1 MALNIRR
8 VDYFYTSIK
17 DQPGEGYQLFSQLAD
32 LGVYLLAVTAVPV
45 GPEHTQLTMFPEDR
59 QMLVAAAK
67 KAGITLDGPHPA
79 LLIQGDDKLGALA
92 SVHAKLYEENV
103 NVYAS
108 SGVTG
113 GGGSYGYVLYVRP
126 DDYEK
131 AAQALGV

>member
-1 MALNIRR
+1 MALKIRR
-8 VDYFYTSIK
+8 IDYFYTSIR

-32 LGVYLLAVTAVPV
+32 LGVNLLAVTAVPV
-45 GPEHTQLTMFPEDR
+45 GPQHTQLTMFPEDR
-59 QMLVAAAK
+59 QMMVAAAK

-79 LLIQGDDKLGALA
+79 LLVQGDDKLGALA

-108 SGVTG
+108 SGVTA
-113 GGGSYGYVLYVRP
+113 GGGSYGYILYVRP